1 MGQPTVLSCFLWR
14 HHKLKQPLNKM
25 GNLINHLLSTKDS
38 GDPEPWWASLVR
50 VGASSAWPDIFPQA
64 SLHLVQ
70 LWLAVSFFFIYGLG
84 LLVTPFLCQWF
95 VEPKD
100 KTGLNPYHNKYL
112 FLSEGRASPIYLCI
126 FVQRQVGFQCICNWK
141 KNSLFFQGWVQED
154 WKPVHASL
162 ISSWCSLHQCARE
175 YFALWNGFW
184 L

>member
-1 MGQPTVLSCFLWR
+1 
-14 HHKLKQPLNKM
+14 M

-70 LWLAVSFFFIYGLG
+70 LWLAVSFFIYGLG
-84 LLVTPFLCQWF
+84 VLVTPFLCQWF

-100 KTGLNPYHNKYL
+100 KTGLDPYHNRYL

-126 FVQRQVGFQCICNWK
+126 SVRRQVGFQCICNWK